1 MLLQWLLLCALPRA
15 GGMRRRQRSAH
26 ALSRLSSSSFSP
38 FRRSQL
44 RAAAQHTAGF
54 KASAME
60 SFAFA
65 PAKNLF
71 WVALALAS
79 SAGPRLAAANNLP
92 SDDAKTACLA
102 WADLQQSNYQQYYR
116 AGCNNYISQGGTLT
130 ACKAWCSANVRSAP
144 PRVGC

>member
-1 MLLQWLLLCALPRA
+1 
-15 GGMRRRQRSAH
+15 
-26 ALSRLSSSSFSP
+26 
-38 FRRSQL
+38 
-44 RAAAQHTAGF
+44 
-54 KASAME
+54 ME

-65 PAKNLF
+65 PAKKLL

-92 SDDAKTACLA
+92 SDDAAAACDA
-102 WADLQQSNYQQYYR
+102 WANLQSSRQYFSR

-130 ACKAWCSANVRSAP
+130 ACKAWCVATSVRSAP

>member
-1 MLLQWLLLCALPRA
+1 
-15 GGMRRRQRSAH
+15 MRRRQRSAH
-26 ALSRLSSSSFSP
+26 ALSRLSSSSSSP
-38 FRRSQL
+38 FRRL
-44 RAAAQHTAGF
+44 RAAAQHTAGL

-65 PAKNLF
+65 PAKKLL

-92 SDDAKTACLA
+92 SDDAKAACDA
-102 WADLQQSNYQQYYR
+102 WADLQPEHHQFLRQ
-116 AGCNNYISQGGTLT
+116 GCNNYISQGGTLT
-130 ACKAWCSANVRSAP
+130 ACKASCVRSAP